1 MNSKTNPANNFT
13 AQVYVDKEAALLA
26 GRDHFGSV
34 DIQFKP
40 SELSETHRK
49 TLLSVNYKITRSD
62 TGAPITGAETLEALL
77 DAVKANYDKKAE
89 IESQELSA
97 AVQFVTNRLK
107 TAPAADDLTI
117 DAEGLVKV
125 TSKPDS
131 LIKISMGSVTKEYR
145 QANFYDTWG
154 PGIYRTDHRR
164 NQLREIINADPEI
177 LKLFDELDAVADG
190 ITERLKAAQATRDAI
205 REANY
210 QEQAK
215 AQLSRTA
222 QIKQFV
228 IDYMGELAIDRYN
241 DGLMQ
246 EAEILEAMT
255 AKTFNEIDQ
264 HFTPVDRA
272 AFLAEAVDF
281 CCDCVHETGWS
292 GRIIERDLE
301 TVTDDQYKRLHE
313 LRTLT
318 KFLRDFEPI
327 TVKPFLL
334 TGYLDN
340 FADDDD
346 PEYRTVAA
354 LVTVMRGDI
363 ELSREYSLNSVE
375 GAE

>member
-26 GRDHFGSV
+26 GRDRYGSF
-34 DIQFKP
+34 DIEFKP

-62 TGAPITGAETLEALL
+62 TGAPITGVETLEALL
-77 DAVKANYDKKAE
+77 DAVKANFDKKAE
-89 IESQELSA
+89 IERQELEA

-107 TAPAADDLTI
+107 TAPTADDVVV
-117 DAEGLVKV
+117 DSAGLVKV
-125 TSKPDS
+125 SSKPGS

-154 PGIYRTDHRR
+154 PGIYRTDHRA

-177 LKLFDELDAVADG
+177 LTLFDELDAVADG
-190 ITERLKAAQATRDAI
+190 ITERLRTAQTARDAI
-205 REANY
+205 RAEKEK
-210 QEQAK
+210 EQAET
-215 AQLSRTA
+215 QLRRAA

-228 IDYMGELAIDRYN
+228 IDYMGERAIDRYN

-264 HFTPVDRA
+264 HFNPIDRTE
-272 AFLAEAVDF
+272 FLADAIEY
-281 CCDCVHETGWS
+281 CNDCLHETGWS

-301 TVTDDQYKRLHE
+301 TVTDDQYNRLHE

-334 TGYLDN
+334 VGYLN
-340 FADDDD
+340 SFSGDDD
-346 PEYRTVAA
+346 PEYCTVAA

-375 GAE
+375 VVE